1 MPPMLPMRDGLLMN
15 DSEILDQGALDRL
28 KEWGGDKLLAQMLRL
43 YLDNAPGRMSQIH
56 SGLADGNIKDT
67 EKGAHSL
74 KSSSANVG
82 AEHVRRI
89 AADIERAA
97 AGGDVTAVQAL
108 LPSLEN
114 AFSQAIAALE
124 SVEKGL
130 ST

>member
-1 MPPMLPMRDGLLMN
+1 MS
-15 DSEILDQGALDRL
+15 DSQILDQGALDRL

-43 YLDNAPGRMSQIH
+43 FLDNAPGRMSQIRN
-56 SGLADGNIKDT
+56 GLAGGDIKEA

-82 AEHVRRI
+82 AEQVRAI
-89 AADIERAA
+89 AADMERAA
-97 AGGDVTAVQAL
+97 AGGDTTAVQAL